1 MNKSVSLGIF
11 SKKIVMLLHFLSIF
25 NPKLFFMKRVYLLN
39 LLLGILALGGSLSV
53 RAQVTFNYTGTIENY
68 TVPAG
73 TTSVVITAR
82 GAQGG
87 NSSSF
92 SGGQGA
98 IMIGTYTVTPGQV
111 LRILVGQQP
120 TGTPNQAGGGGG
132 SFVWDNA
139 TSTLLVAAGGG
150 GGGGFPG
157 SDAGRNA
164 SLTTSGTAG
173 GSGLTNGGG
182 SAGNGGG
189 NPSTTYY
196 AGGGAGWISNGI
208 NSTSTGSCFSLGG
221 SRPLVG
227 GAGGT
232 VSGMSTAVATPG
244 GFGGGGGANG
254 RCGAVGGGGGGGYS
268 GGGPGGENGGG
279 PYTSGGGG
287 GSFSI
292 GLDQSNSIGNT
303 GNGQVV
309 IAPPPCTTPP
319 AISGTAN
326 YCIGGTST
334 LTNAATG
341 GVWSS
346 SNASVATISTVG
358 LVTGTG
364 TGTAIITY
372 STGSTCNTFRTISVN
387 PAPSVSSVS
396 VSGTVC
402 SGTTLSLNSAGPS
415 NVTSYSWTGPAPIV
429 GATTGSASVPSI
441 TTAQGGVYNLAVLN
455 GTGAGAG
462 CTVNYPT
469 TVTVIPGP
477 AATAGPSS
485 VCLGTTISLS
495 NASTGGTWTSS
506 SSNAT
511 VTSSGEVSGITVGTA
526 MISYTFSNGCSA
538 LRSMNIHP
546 VPVLGVTPATTSTIC
561 LNSNISF
568 TAVATGATFTWSGI
582 AGATGLS
589 CTSCATTTITPAV
602 SGVNQY
608 NVVAL
613 NTLGCTTTQLITVNT
628 NPLPDD
634 IVGVSSTCIGTN
646 TTMTNTTTGG
656 TWLSTNTSAAFINL
670 ATGAVTPTAA
680 GVTTISYTS
689 PLGCVKTK
697 ILNVAASPTPISGS
711 AAVCYGLT
719 STVSHP
725 IGAGIWS
732 SANSAIASIS
742 GSGVITGN
750 TVGQTEIT
758 YTLPS
763 GCVTTTTATV
773 NPVPSA
779 ILGTATVCETATTT
793 LSNSLTGGT
802 WSSTSSNA
810 TVGLTSGNV
819 TGISAG
825 PAPIVYTSA
834 QGCTAN
840 IIVTVNTLPAP
851 ISGSLSTCQ
860 GTLGALSNTASGGTW
875 ASSNTSVATVDASGL
890 VLAAATGAT
899 TISYT
904 LPTGCRTTA
913 SFVVNPLPDVIT
925 GSLTLCQNSTTL
937 LGNADA
943 GGAWVSSNAAIAIVN
958 SSGEVLGVGTGTAR
972 ITYTLPTGCR
982 RFTTVT
988 VNTLPATITGTNV
1001 VCQGQST
1008 TLSSITSG
1016 GAWITDAP
1024 GIASVS
1030 AAGVVTGESA
1040 GAAII
1045 TYELTNGCR
1054 RTQNVNVNALPS
1066 AISGSLTVCSGQTTS
1081 LSNATSGGTWASSV
1095 PATASIDATGLITAG
1110 VAGTAMVTYT
1120 LPTGCNTMNTI
1131 VVNALPANIL
1141 GVSSLC
1147 VNSTTLLTNST
1158 SGGTWS
1164 TESAAIATVTGT
1176 GSVTGESAGNVAIS
1190 YTLSN
1195 GCFRTRTITVNPLPA
1210 NISGTTQV
1218 CAGLT
1223 TALSNTTTGGTWS
1236 SGTISV
1242 ATVNT
1247 SGVVSGVNAGVAN
1260 ITYTA
1265 PNSCRTSVPVIV
1277 NPLPAAITGAS
1288 NVCVNNTITLSN
1300 ATTGGTWESGDL
1312 SIAGISASGEV
1323 TGFSAGASAITYTLP
1338 TGCVRVAN
1346 INVNPLPASITGN
1359 ADVCLGATTTL
1370 SSTTAGGTWSST
1382 TTSVA
1387 TVSAAGIVT
1396 GNNVGTA
1403 TIMYTLPTSC
1413 RSTAVIV
1420 VNPLPDNITGSSSVC
1435 VGASTTMSNA
1445 TTGGNWTVSA
1455 GASIDGS
1462 GMLTGIAAGATTVTY
1477 ELPTGCR
1484 KTTTVMVNPLPAAIT
1499 GSTNVC
1505 QGQLSGL
1512 ANATSG
1518 GTWSS
1523 SNTAILT
1530 VNAAGVISGLAAGSA
1545 NVNYTLPTGC
1555 VRTVMINV
1563 NPLPA
1568 VITGTTGVCVGNVTT
1583 LSSATTGGVWSAAS
1597 TVASVSA
1604 MGDVSGLSAGTATIT
1619 YSLGTGCSR
1628 TRAVVVNPLPS
1639 TIFGESEVCEGNQ
1652 ITLSN
1657 TISGGTWSS
1666 NSSPLATV
1674 TPTSGMVTGIA
1685 AGAVL
1690 ISYTLPTGCMRTK
1703 NIIVNATPAAITG
1716 TTSVCNG
1723 GTSALSN
1730 SSTGGIWVSGSTL
1743 VATVGLT
1750 SGEVVGA
1757 SAGVSFISY
1766 VMPTGCMS
1774 RTTFTVHPQP
1784 SFISGA
1790 AAICAGA
1797 TTVLSNT
1804 LAGGSWTSSA
1814 DAIATVNASGTVTG
1828 ITAGSVIITYGMP
1841 TGCFRTTNLV
1851 VNAIPVINNVSGGGN
1866 YCAGGTGADINLDGS
1881 ETFTTYRLYNST
1893 SLAGTFTGTG
1903 APLFFGSYTA
1913 AGTYSVI
1920 ATTATGCSRNMAGT
1934 ATIGITPVVLPT
1946 VDVASDNGTILCN
1959 GTAVTFTAI
1968 TTNSGTAPVY
1978 EWKVNGSVVS
1988 STTSTYAYTP
1998 VNGDVVSVKLTSNA
2012 ICAAPAVVTNNK
2024 TMTVTNNENPTIT
2037 IAVTPSANICK
2048 GSSASFA
2055 ATTTFGGSAPAFTWM
2070 KNGTITMGTGTTL
2083 SYVPDDNDII
2093 TCQLNSNYACLA
2105 SDNVMS
2111 NPVTMNVDEVYVPEV
2126 TIIANPGLTIKTG
2139 ESITFNATVINAGST
2154 PAYIWLKNGT
2164 AIPGATLNSY
2174 TTTDVANLDSISC
2187 VVTGSGPC
2195 GVASLNT
2202 VVVTVTPTNSIATIG
2217 TLGGNIILV
2226 PNPNTGSFVIKGA
2239 VAINGNET
2247 VKLEV
2252 TNMLGQIVY
2261 NGNATITNGNI
2272 DERIDLNNTLANG
2285 MYILNIT
2292 AGSDHKSI
2300 QFVVNR

>member
-1 MNKSVSLGIF
+1 
-11 SKKIVMLLHFLSIF
+11 
-25 NPKLFFMKRVYLLN
+25 MKRIYLLQ
-39 LLLGILALGGSLSV
+39 LFLGAAILCSSLSAI
-53 RAQVTFNYTGTIENY
+53 AQVTFNFTGSMETY

-73 TTSVVITAR
+73 VTSVQVDAKGGCGG
-82 GAQGG
+82 GAYVSSAVTGPVTLGG
-87 NSSSF
+87 RVVCTL
-92 SGGQGA
+92 A
-98 IMIGTYTVTPGQV
+98 VTPGQV
-111 LRILVGQQP
+111 LQIRVGGGALLP
-120 TGTPNQAGGGGG
+120 SGGAYNPGGFNGGGVGGNYANAGGGASDVRTSGG
-132 SFVWDNA
+132 GLGDR
-139 TSTLLVAAGGG
+139 LVIAGGG
-150 GGGGFPG
+150 GGGGDFGPLGGPG
-157 SDAGRNA
+157 G
-164 SLTTSGTAG
+164 
-173 GSGLTNGGG
+173 GLT
-182 SAGNGGG
+182 
-189 NPSTTYY
+189 
-196 AGGGAGWISNGI
+196 GGAGQLSGSVPGGACGGGQTGPSCTTGNGL
-208 NSTSTGSCFSLGG
+208 GSLGQGAPLSG
-221 SRPLVG
+221 SFY
-227 GAGGT
+227 
-232 VSGMSTAVATPG
+232 S
-244 GFGGGGGANG
+244 
-254 RCGAVGGGGGGGYS
+254 VGGGGGGTW
-268 GGGPGGENGGG
+268 GGNQGVMNNG
-279 PYTSGGGG
+279 GGGG
-287 GSFSI
+287 GSNFAHPTLCTGVTHTQGFS
-292 GLDQSNSIGNT
+292 GAN
-303 GNGQVV
+303 GNGQIIITPLCVTPGA
-309 IAPPPCTTPP
+309 IAGTT
-319 AISGTAN
+319 N
-326 YCIGGTST
+326 YCVGGSAT
-334 LTNAATG
+334 LTNATSG
-341 GVWSS
+341 GAWTS
-346 SNASVATISTVG
+346 SNTSVATVTGSGV
-358 LVTGTG
+358 VTGTG
-364 TGTAIITY
+364 TGTAIISY
-372 STGSTCNTFRTISVN
+372 STGPSCTVFSTISVN

-396 VSGTVC
+396 VSSTVC
-402 SGTTLSLNSAGPS
+402 SNSTLSLSSSGAS
-415 NVTSYSWTGPAPIV
+415 NVTSYLWTGPASIT
-429 GATTGSASVPSI
+429 GATSATASVPSI

-455 GTGAGAG
+455 GTGTGAG

-477 AATAGPSS
+477 TATSGPTS
-485 VCLGTTISLS
+485 VCLGTTVALT

-511 VTSSGEVSGITVGTA
+511 VSSSGEVTGVTVGTVS
-526 MISYTFSNGCSA
+526 ISYTFSNGCTA
-538 LRSMNIHP
+538 LRNMNVHP
-546 VPVLGVTPATTSTIC
+546 VPVLGVTPATTSSIC
-561 LNSNISF
+561 VNSGISF
-568 TAVATGATFTWSGI
+568 TAVATGATFTWSGL

-589 CTSCATTTITPAV
+589 CTSCATTTITPTV
-602 SGVNQY
+602 TGLNQY

-613 NTLGCTTTQLITVNT
+613 NSLGCTTTELITLNV
-628 NPLPDD
+628 NPLPAD

-646 TTMTNTTTGG
+646 STMTNTTTGG

-697 ILNVAASPTPISGS
+697 ILNVAASPAPITGS
-711 AAVCYGLT
+711 PAVCFGLT
-719 STVSHP
+719 SAVSHP
-725 IGAGIWS
+725 IGAGVWS
-732 SANSAIASIS
+732 SANAAIAAIS

-773 NPVPSA
+773 NPAPSA
-779 ILGTATVCETATTT
+779 IMGTASVCETATTT
-793 LSNSLTGGT
+793 LSNTLPGGT

-810 TVGLTSGNV
+810 TVGITSGNV

-825 PAPIVYTSA
+825 AAPIVYTSA
-834 QGCTAN
+834 EGCTAN

-860 GTLGALSNTASGGTW
+860 GTLGALSNTSAGGTW

-913 SFVVNPLPDVIT
+913 NFVVNPLPGVIT
-925 GSLTLCQNSTTL
+925 GSLTLCQNSITL
-937 LGNADA
+937 LGNEDA
-943 GGAWVSSNAAIAIVN
+943 GGAWVSSNAAIASVN

-982 RFTTVT
+982 RFVTVT
-988 VNTLPATITGTNV
+988 VNTLPANITGTNV

-1008 TLSSITSG
+1008 TLSSVTSG
-1016 GAWITDAP
+1016 GAWLTDAP

-1030 AAGVVTGESA
+1030 AAGVVSGVSA
-1040 GAAII
+1040 GAAMI

-1081 LSNATSGGTWASSV
+1081 LSNATSGGTWATSV
-1095 PATASIDATGLITAG
+1095 PSTASIDASGLVTAG
-1110 VAGTAMVTYT
+1110 AAGTAMVTYT

-1195 GCFRTRTITVNPLPA
+1195 GCFRTRTIAVNPLPA

-1223 TALSNTTTGGTWS
+1223 TALSNTTTGGSWS
-1236 SGTISV
+1236 SGATSV

-1265 PNSCRTSVPVIV
+1265 PNSCRTSVPVVV
-1277 NPLPAAITGAS
+1277 NPLPAAITGAT

-1300 ATTGGTWESGDL
+1300 ATTGGSWESGDL

-1323 TGFSAGASAITYTLP
+1323 TGFSAGVSAITYTLP

-1346 INVNPLPASITGN
+1346 INVNPLPACITGN

-1370 SSTTAGGTWSST
+1370 SSTTTGGTWSSN

-1420 VNPLPDNITGSSSVC
+1420 VNPLPANITGSSSIC

-1462 GMLTGIAAGATTVTY
+1462 GMLTGIAAGAATVTY

-1530 VNAAGVISGLAAGSA
+1530 VNAAGVVSGIATGSA

-1555 VRTVMINV
+1555 VRTAMINV

-1568 VITGTTGVCVGNVTT
+1568 VITGTASVCVGNVTT

-1604 MGDVSGLSAGTATIT
+1604 TGDVSGLSAGTAIIT

-1639 TIFGESEVCEGNQ
+1639 TIFGETEVCEGNQ
-1652 ITLSN
+1652 ITLTN
-1657 TISGGTWSS
+1657 TMSGGTWSS

-1674 TPTSGMVTGIA
+1674 TPASGMVTGIA
-1685 AGAVL
+1685 AGAAL

-1703 NIIVNATPAAITG
+1703 NVIVNATPAAITG
-1716 TTSVCNG
+1716 TSSVCNG
-1723 GTSALSN
+1723 GTSTLSTA
-1730 SSTGGIWVSGSTL
+1730 STGGIWVSGSTL

-1750 SGEVVGA
+1750 SGEVVGT
-1757 SAGVSFISY
+1757 SAGVSSISY

-1784 SFISGA
+1784 SYISGA

-1881 ETFTTYRLYNST
+1881 ETFTTYRLYNGS

-1920 ATTATGCSRNMAGT
+1920 ATTTTGCSRNMSGT

-1946 VDVASDNGTILCN
+1946 VNVASDNGTILCN
-1959 GTAVTFTAI
+1959 GTAVTFTAV

-2012 ICAAPAVVTNNK
+2012 VCAAPAVVTNNK

-2048 GSSASFA
+2048 GSSATFA

-2070 KNGTITMGTGTTL
+2070 KNGTTTMGTGTTL
-2083 SYVPDDNDII
+2083 SYVPNDNDII

-2111 NPVTMNVDEVYVPEV
+2111 NPVTMNVDEVFVPEV

-2139 ESITFNATVINAGST
+2139 ESITFNATVTNAGPT
-2154 PAYIWLKNGT
+2154 PAYIWLKNGA
-2164 AIPGATLNSY
+2164 AIPGATLNTY

-2217 TLGGNIILV
+2217 TLGGNIKLV

-2261 NGNATITNGNI
+2261 NGNATISNGNL

-2300 QFVVNR
+2300 HFVVNR